1 MDYIN
6 NGTLDNYIKQNWP
19 LDQDEVKYIGAQIA
33 LALEFMHSK
42 GICHRDLKP
51 QNILLDD
58 RLSIRICD
66 FGEAKQFGKI
76 DREKIKKDYASFAKK
91 YSILNSH
98 VFMTPRQQKLMSQS

>member
-66 FGEAKQFGKI
+66 FGEAK
-76 DREKIKKDYASFAKK
+76 
-91 YSILNSH
+91 
-98 VFMTPRQQKLMSQS
+98 

>member
-51 QNILLDD
+51 
-58 RLSIRICD
+58 
-66 FGEAKQFGKI
+66 
-76 DREKIKKDYASFAKK
+76 
-91 YSILNSH
+91 
-98 VFMTPRQQKLMSQS
+98 